1 MMFGRSATERLSM
14 SRIAIPSLADAPAET
29 HATLEG
35 VTKRLGWTP
44 NLFRLMAL
52 SPNTLAAFV
61 GLSGTMSK
69 TLDVATIESMGLAV
83 SESSGCKYCAQ
94 SHVFLGTWL
103 AKLDAAELDL
113 NRQGKSRDPK
123 RAAAV
128 RFANAIA
135 DTRGK
140 VSDENIAD
148 VRAAGFTDSDIV
160 AIAGLTA
167 QFLFTNFMS
176 NISQPELDFPAAAPH
191 HPDGRRP
198 VWGSPRTIFR
208 PRPNCRE
215 GPYSTRW
222 AL

>member
-1 MMFGRSATERLSM
+1 M
-14 SRIAIPSLADAPAET
+14 SRIAIPTLAEAPTET

-52 SPNTLAAFV
+52 SPNTLTAFV
-61 GLSGTMSK
+61 GLSGTLSR

-83 SESSGCKYCAQ
+83 SEGSGCKYCAQ

-103 AKLDAAELDL
+103 AKLDTAELEL
-113 NRQGKSRDPK
+113 NRRGGSRDPK

-128 RFANAIA
+128 RFAKAIA

-140 VSDENIAD
+140 VSDEDLAD
-148 VRAAGFTDSDIV
+148 VRTAGFTDADIV

-176 NISQPELDFPAAAPH
+176 NIGQVELDFPADEMAGNGTALAS
-191 HPDGRRP
+191 DRP
-198 VWGSPRTIFR
+198 
-208 PRPNCRE
+208 
-215 GPYSTRW
+215 
-222 AL
+222 